1 MAVRVGSVSLCVVRI
16 ADLTL
21 TDMPRPLLTSLP
33 FSLLFLLLAFLPAA
47 AETVESTSPLWMQV
61 SPIAGADEFRT
72 LAGFAGD
79 EQMFVGSIN
88 QPSFSAS
95 GFWGSGEGLSSF
107 ADAYSSRDASLF
119 HSIGNSDVSFSGA
132 AFDLYPFGLHWAAG
146 GSLIEADDAPDRT
159 SWFLGVRS
167 NQAGA
172 QIFQVDRP
180 DGVAAHALAL
190 NLNIP
195 LGQLRAAHVAAPG
208 EAGLSI
214 IGWQMGLGALGQ
226 LAVQFRQGESMR
238 YVDGAYQRWMVSLS
252 GRFGLPR
259 GALANQDDEDQS
271 GIAHTALL
279 AAAAVGIALVASSG
293 SDSTD
298 SQKRYSTQNDAA
310 YNVVNGINPTSV
322 AQNLEYGGWI
332 YRNADSTFSAGEPK
346 KGSVDRV
353 NLGSPLDSPS
363 GTTTTASYHTH
374 GAFDPIYDSEHFS
387 IMDVTM
393 NNIWGV
399 DGYLGTPAGYL
410 KYHHYVT
417 GLITTIGTIAN

>member
-1 MAVRVGSVSLCVVRI
+1 
-16 ADLTL
+16 
-21 TDMPRPLLTSLP
+21 MPRALPTSLLC
-33 FSLLFLLLAFLPAA
+33 SLLFLWLAFLPAA

-61 SPIAGADEFRT
+61 SPISGADEFRT

-107 ADAYSSRDASLF
+107 ADAYSSRDAGLF
-119 HSIGNSDVSFSGA
+119 HSIGNSGISFSGA
-132 AFDLYPFGLHWAAG
+132 AFDLYPFGLHWTAG
-146 GSLIEADDAPDRT
+146 GSLIEADEAPDRT

-167 NQAGA
+167 GQAGA
-172 QIFQVDRP
+172 QVFQVDRP

-190 NLNIP
+190 NLNLP
-195 LGQLRAAHVAAPG
+195 LGQLHATHVTAPDH
-208 EAGLSI
+208 AGLSI
-214 IGWQMGLGALGQ
+214 IGWQMGLGPLAQ
-226 LAVQFRQGESMR
+226 LAVQFRQGESTR

-252 GRFGLPR
+252 GHFGHPR
-259 GALANQDDEDQS
+259 GMLADQGDEDQAR
-271 GIAHTALL
+271 IAHTALL

-298 SQKRYSTQNDAA
+298 SRLRYSTQHDAA

-322 AQNLEYGGWI
+322 AQNLEYGGWV
-332 YRNADSTFSAGEPK
+332 YRNADSTFSAAEPK
-346 KGSVDRV
+346 KGTVDKV
-353 NLGSPLDSPS
+353 NLGSPLNVPS

-374 GAFDPIYDSEHFS
+374 AAFDPIYDSEHFS
-387 IMDVTM
+387 IMDLAM
-393 NNIWGV
+393 NNTWGV

-417 GLITTIGTIAN
+417 GIITTIGTIAN

>member
-1 MAVRVGSVSLCVVRI
+1 MPRAL
-16 ADLTL
+16 LTL
-21 TDMPRPLLTSLP
+21 LR
-33 FSLLFLLLAFLPAA
+33 FSLAFLWMVLLPAV

-61 SPIAGADEFRT
+61 SPISGVGEFRT

-79 EQMFVGSIN
+79 EQMFVGSLN

-119 HSIGNSDVSFSGA
+119 HSIGNAGVSFSGA
-132 AFDLYPFGLHWAAG
+132 AFDLYPFGLHWTAG

-167 NQAGA
+167 GQAGA
-172 QIFQVDRP
+172 QVFQVDRP

-190 NLNIP
+190 NLILP
-195 LGQLRAAHVAAPG
+195 LGQVRAARVATPDQV
-208 EAGLSI
+208 GLSV
-214 IGWQMGLGALGQ
+214 IGWQMGLGPLTQ
-226 LAVQFRQGESMR
+226 LAVQFRQGESTR

-252 GRFGLPR
+252 GRFGHPR
-259 GALANQDDEDQS
+259 RMLANQEGENQA
-271 GIAHTALL
+271 GIVHTALL
-279 AAAAVGIALVASSG
+279 AAGAVGIALVASSG

-298 SQKRYSTQNDAA
+298 SRLRYSTQNEAA

-322 AQNLEYGGWI
+322 AQNLEYGGWV
-332 YRNADSTFSAGEPK
+332 YRNPDATFSADEPK
-346 KGSVDRV
+346 KGTVDKV
-353 NLGSPLDSPS
+353 NLGSPLNVPS

-374 GAFDPIYDSEHFS
+374 GAFDPIYDNEHFS
-387 IMDVTM
+387 AVDVTM
-393 NNIWGV
+393 NNTWGV

-417 GLITTIGTIAN
+417 GIITTIGTIAN

>member
-1 MAVRVGSVSLCVVRI
+1 MLRALS
-16 ADLTL
+16 
-21 TDMPRPLLTSLP
+21 TSLR
-33 FSLLFLLLAFLPAA
+33 FSLLFLWPAFLPVV

-61 SPIAGADEFRT
+61 SPIPGAGEFRT

-107 ADAYSSRDASLF
+107 ANAYSSRDASLF
-119 HSIGNSDVSFSGA
+119 HSIGNSGVNFSGA
-132 AFDLYPFGLHWAAG
+132 AFDLYPFGLHWTAG

-167 NQAGA
+167 GRVGA
-172 QIFQVDRP
+172 QVFQVDRP

-190 NLNIP
+190 NLNLP
-195 LGQLRAAHVAAPG
+195 LGQLRAARVAAPDQ
-208 EAGLSI
+208 AGLSV
-214 IGWQMGLGALGQ
+214 IGWQMGLGRLAQ
-226 LAVQFRQGESMR
+226 LALQFRQGESTR
-238 YVDGAYQRWMVSLS
+238 YADGAYQRWMVSLS
-252 GRFGLPR
+252 GVFGHP
-259 GALANQDDEDQS
+259 GGMLANQGDENQA
-271 GIAHTALL
+271 GIVHTALL
-279 AAAAVGIALVASSG
+279 AAGAVGIALVASSG

-298 SQKRYSTQNDAA
+298 SRLRYSTQNDAA

-322 AQNLEYGGWI
+322 AQNREYGGWV
-332 YRNADSTFSAGEPK
+332 YRNLDATFSAGEPK
-346 KGSVDRV
+346 KGTVDKV
-353 NLGSPLDSPS
+353 NLGSPMDVPS

-387 IMDVTM
+387 AVDVTM
-393 NNIWGV
+393 NDTWGV

-417 GLITTIGTIAN
+417 GIITTVGTIAN